1 MISPENTFDV
11 REMLN
16 ESLSHLYTKCDEVFI
31 GGGSDGVDSK
41 NLVLIDTEKYRT
53 QKNILYGKHDY
64 TPNGYVRMLVT
75 SVLKQYIEEN
85 IKFKLDNNSTTK
97 RFEML
102 YNSNPDFTYEDIQ
115 REFGKDEMD
124 ENGLPLMMG
133 GNGTLSHSLHS
144 FAHDSSRHSSASARA
159 SAPSRISSHTSSP
172 THASAPLPEQS
183 IAPLSESLTTS
194 SADTVCMNEVNPT
207 NAQQQPI
214 SISCVI
220 CYGMVAFAH
229 HDLELLI
236 KTHNVFC
243 YPLPLSGRK
252 AWLDNWSLNG
262 PANALDFIFRE
273 EFDCDEVVSVQTKHS
288 HHNDSQVKLPGYTHG
303 FFTQSFIKEHFGVI
317 GVLKFVGIFR
327 AFLICNKLLPTTN
340 ELCKDIS
347 AASDIWEECVK
358 YFPVYFIGSCTCDWY
373 DDSRAPSPA
382 AIAEFVDHF
391 PDTYVISIVNVSSS
405 ESNDGG
411 SHWMGLFFMNDDG
424 AKSAKLLCP
433 QGSTWKVFQDPRLNN
448 EVKDAGFAREH
459 NMVSVQQDDCNCG
472 VYSLLL
478 LYMSI
483 MTKGNINEA
492 VAMIGTDAKNIHG
505 KNNKWKSIEEIK
517 HTLFGWD

>member
-1 MISPENTFDV
+1 
-11 REMLN
+11 MLN

-64 TPNGYVRMLVT
+64 SPNGYVRILVT

-115 REFGKDEMD
+115 REFGKDEMG
-124 ENGLPLMMG
+124 ENGLPLMIG
-133 GNGTLSHSLHS
+133 GNE
-144 FAHDSSRHSSASARA
+144 SRA
-159 SAPSRISSHTSSP
+159 
-172 THASAPLPEQS
+172 HASAPLPES
-183 IAPLSESLTTS
+183 SLAPLPESSLAPLPESLTTHASTS
-194 SADTVCMNEVNPT
+194 SPESLTTHASAPIPESLTT
-207 NAQQQPI
+207 HASNAQQQPI

-273 EFDCDEVVSVQTKHS
+273 EFDCDDVVSVQTKHS
-288 HHNDSQVKLPGYTHG
+288 RHNDSQVKLPGYTHG

-340 ELCKDIS
+340 EPCKDIS
-347 AASDIWEECVK
+347 TASDIWEECVK
-358 YFPVYFIGSCTCDWY
+358 HFPVYFIGSCTCDWY

-411 SHWMGLFFMNDDG
+411 SHWMGLLFMNDDG

-433 QGSTWKVFQDPRLNN
+433 QGSSWNVFQDPRLNR

>member
-11 REMLN
+11 REM
-16 ESLSHLYTKCDEVFI
+16 SKGSISHLYTKCDEVFI

-53 QKNILYGKHDY
+53 QKNILHGKHDY

-85 IKFKLDNNSTTK
+85 IRFKLDNNSTTK

-115 REFGKDEMD
+115 SEFGKDEMD
-124 ENGLPLMMG
+124 ENGLPLVMG
-133 GNGTLSHSLHS
+133 GNGTPATSSLTTSSSTSIRSAPSLSHSLKQEHL
-144 FAHDSSRHSSASARA
+144 
-159 SAPSRISSHTSSP
+159 
-172 THASAPLPEQS
+172 HASAPLPESS
-183 IAPLSESLTTS
+183 ISSLPEPSLAPLPESLATS
-194 SADTVCMNEVNPT
+194 SPASSPANT
-207 NAQQQPI
+207 QQQPI

-273 EFDCDEVVSVQTKHS
+273 EFDCDDVVSVQTKHS
-288 HHNDSQVKLPGYTHG
+288 HHNDSQVKLPKYTHG

-327 AFLICNKLLPTTN
+327 AFLICNKLLPITN
-340 ELCKDIS
+340 EPCKDIS
-347 AASDIWEECVK
+347 TASDIWEECVK

-433 QGSTWKVFQDPRLNN
+433 QGSTWKVFQDPRLNE

>member
-1 MISPENTFDV
+1 MTLHFKKSSVISPENTFDV
-11 REMLN
+11 SEMLN
-16 ESLSHLYTKCDEVFI
+16 GYLYTKCDEVFI

-64 TPNGYVRMLVT
+64 SPNSYVCMIVA

-85 IKFKLDNNSTTK
+85 RKFKLDNNSTTK

-102 YNSNPDFTYEDIQ
+102 YDSNPDFTYEDIQ

-124 ENGLPLMMG
+124 KNGLPLMMG
-133 GNGTLSHSLHS
+133 GNES
-144 FAHDSSRHSSASARA
+144 RA
-159 SAPSRISSHTSSP
+159 SSPTSSPALAASKACMSSSVTNPTTSSPTSSP
-172 THASAPLPEQS
+172 THTSAN
-183 IAPLSESLTTS
+183 T
-194 SADTVCMNEVNPT
+194 
-207 NAQQQPI
+207 QQQPI

-303 FFTQSFIKEHFGVI
+303 FFTQSFIKEHYGVI

-327 AFLICNKLLPTTN
+327 AFLICNKLLPITN
-340 ELCKDIS
+340 EPCKDIS
-347 AASDIWEECVK
+347 TASDIWEECVK
-358 YFPVYFIGSCTCDWY
+358 HFPVYFIGSCTCDWY

-411 SHWMGLFFMNDDG
+411 SHWMGLLFMNDDG

-433 QGSTWKVFQDPRLNN
+433 QGSSWKVFQDPRLNS

-483 MTKGNINEA
+483 MTKGDINEA

-505 KNNKWKSIEEIK
+505 KNSKWKSIEEIK